1 MENVLNLCRGMEVVS
16 FAIGDTL
23 FPDGGQTGCLY
34 ILISGAVDVSK
45 GDSLLA
51 KIREPGAILG
61 EIAVLLDQ
69 PHSATVEATEPTT
82 CYVSHAGKDFLLSR
96 PEFSL
101 AVAELLALRLKG
113 MIAYLADIK
122 AQYEDR
128 KDHLGMVDEL
138 LLNLAHRIPRKR

>member
-1 MENVLNLCRGMEVVS
+1 MEVVS
-16 FAIGDTL
+16 FAVGDTL

-69 PHSATVEATEPTT
+69 PHSARVEATEPTT
-82 CYVSHAGKDFLLSR
+82 CYVSHAGNCIPSR
-96 PEFSL
+96 YQSPIRRSK
-101 AVAELLALRLKG
+101 RS
-113 MIAYLADIK
+113 
-122 AQYEDR
+122 
-128 KDHLGMVDEL
+128 
-138 LLNLAHRIPRKR
+138 PRYG

>member
-1 MENVLNLCRGMEVVS
+1 MLGSRSLTCVYSRLAVFARS
-16 FAIGDTL
+16 FAITTI
-23 FPDGGQTGCLY
+23 PESY
-34 ILISGAVDVSK
+34 A
-45 GDSLLA
+45 SLL
-51 KIREPGAILG
+51 
-61 EIAVLLDQ
+61 
-69 PHSATVEATEPTT
+69 
-82 CYVSHAGKDFLLSR
+82 LLSR

-138 LLNLAHRIPRKR
+138 FLNLAHRIPHKR